1 MIGSL
6 IIGQQNRAQSERLG
20 LSLVL
25 FAAVIVLTGCGGSSG
40 SGSGEVAVVPNTPDS
55 GGSGGKEPA
64 VVPNTPD
71 SGGSGGEE
79 PAVVPN
85 TPDSGTMPP
94 VMQTAPP
101 VTISAASLWPL
112 AMLNATVAHAQ
123 GYTGKG
129 VTVGVID
136 SGVDVEHWELAGKV
150 VNPSDARDE
159 RLAPGKIG
167 TVSHGTGVAGV
178 IVASS
183 LAPPAT
189 LSATELAQD
198 TVGIAPDAK
207 LYVVSS
213 NSSASLSTS
222 GSDRAYFPTRLHS
235 LRANDDFYAQRFGR
249 ISEHVS
255 IINNSFGFTGL
266 ISEWIYAGGRLTG
279 ALAKTVMTITQD
291 GVDDA
296 DKVLYVWA
304 AGNNHGRKEILDEMG
319 TTGSFDASSP
329 SVLAGLP
336 YHAPRL
342 KKNTVAVVAVRPN
355 GQIASYSNRC
365 GVAADFCIAAPGGD
379 VSLSES
385 IRVPSA
391 SRDEKGEFRR
401 SYTLNRGTSIAAPYV
416 SGALAI
422 LMEAFPS
429 LGATEVLARLLA
441 TADKSGIYATA
452 TIYGQG
458 LVDLQAAVKQVG
470 DTSLLTSANLQG
482 MRWPVADSSLEA
494 AAAFGDALIE
504 SLRGVSVAAY
514 DDLDAPFAVALD
526 RLLVEDDGSA
536 RPVAIDALNAPAL
549 PMWGERTHAVGP
561 ASDGWFGLA
570 AGGLLPGSLPRAAFA
585 QPYLDLLPERAVG
598 AGVQM
603 NQDRRRLRA
612 ATFLA
617 PGEDSGEPAAAAVA
631 FEYAPTGTGL
641 GGYQSGSGWLLH
653 AGALAETARFLGG
666 SSKGAFG
673 SLRATSLFAGLAGS
687 AVLAG
692 SWSVHGR
699 ADAGVSRPKS
709 GGGIVRR
716 IGPAVTSSWALGISS
731 SDILRRGD
739 SLGLVV
745 SQPLRAESGSG
756 MLEVSV
762 GRTRYRQVLVR
773 QIEFALQPSGRQIDG
788 ELFYVHPLGNAGRLR
803 AGIGISRHPGHSRS
817 VGHDIFGQIAASFS
831 F

>member
-1 MIGSL
+1 MKIH
-6 IIGQQNRAQSERLG
+6 
-20 LSLVL
+20 
-25 FAAVIVLTGCGGSSG
+25 
-40 SGSGEVAVVPNTPDS
+40 
-55 GGSGGKEPA
+55 
-64 VVPNTPD
+64 
-71 SGGSGGEE
+71 
-79 PAVVPN
+79 
-85 TPDSGTMPP
+85 
-94 VMQTAPP
+94 
-101 VTISAASLWPL
+101 AASKWPL
-112 AMLNATVAHAQ
+112 TMLNATVAHAQ

-129 VTVGVID
+129 VTVGIID
-136 SGVDVEHWELAGKV
+136 TGVDVVHWELASKI
-150 VNPSDARDE
+150 VNPTSAGDE
-159 RLAPGKIG
+159 RLAAGKKSQN
-167 TVSHGTGVAGV
+167 SHGTSVAGI

-183 LAPPAT
+183 LAPPAS
-189 LSATELAQD
+189 LSKRIRNRD
-198 TVGIAPDAK
+198 VVGIAPDAR
-207 LYVVSS
+207 LYVITIRLGTA
-213 NSSASLSTS
+213 NP
-222 GSDRAYFPTRLHS
+222 DRAYSPVRISS
-235 LRANDDFYAQRFGR
+235 LRSNDDFYANRFGSL
-249 ISEHVS
+249 SEHVS
-255 IINNSFGFTGL
+255 IINNSFGYTGL
-266 ISEWIYAGGRLTG
+266 ISESIYTSSALNG
-279 ALAKTVMTITQD
+279 ALANTVMTIAQD
-291 GVDDA
+291 AVNDS

-304 AGNNHGRKEILDEMG
+304 AGNNHGRKVVTG
-319 TTGSFDASSP
+319 TVTSSLDASSP
-329 SVLAGLP
+329 GVLAGLP
-336 YHAPRL
+336 YRAPRL
-342 KKNTVAVVAVRPN
+342 KKNTVVVVALRPN
-355 GQIASYSNRC
+355 RNGQGQISSYSNRC
-365 GVAADFCIAAPGGD
+365 GVAADFCIAAPGGGRSTSERIGVVLAIRD
-379 VSLSES
+379 RDGKLQRGYGVS
-385 IRVPSA
+385 A
-391 SRDEKGEFRR
+391 
-401 SYTLNRGTSIAAPYV
+401 GTSIAAPYV

-458 LVDLQAAVKQVG
+458 LVDLEAAVKQVG

-482 MRWPVADSSLEA
+482 MRWPVDDSSLEA

-526 RLLVEDDGSA
+526 RLLVEDGGSA

-631 FEYAPTGTGL
+631 FEYAPTRTRL
-641 GGYQSGSGWLLH
+641 GGYESGSGWLLH

-699 ADAGVSRPKS
+699 ADAGVSRPKA

-716 IGPAVTSSWALGISS
+716 IGPAVTSSWALGISG
-731 SDILRRGD
+731 SDI
-739 SLGLVV
+739 
-745 SQPLRAESGSG
+745 
-756 MLEVSV
+756 
-762 GRTRYRQVLVR
+762 
-773 QIEFALQPSGRQIDG
+773 
-788 ELFYVHPLGNAGRLR
+788 
-803 AGIGISRHPGHSRS
+803 
-817 VGHDIFGQIAASFS
+817 
-831 F
+831 